1 MKTANACK
9 KLVILIKSIENLG
22 LRGFTSMTN
31 KEKTSFVSNLLLQ
44 VFFYYFRCH
53 RIYKIYIFIILK
65 VLVRKLIYSHSKKIE
80 PPM

>member
-9 KLVILIKSIENLG
+9 KLVILLENLG

-44 VFFYYFRCH
+44 VFFYFRCH
-53 RIYKIYIFIILK
+53 RIYKIYIFITLK